1 MKFFSQ
7 DSINLEIYK
16 DNAELLRNE
25 EKKLKQDIK
34 AVQLKIFDKRNSI
47 DLQGQRRIFF
57 YI

>member
-16 DNAELLRNE
+16 DHAELLRNE

-34 AVQLKIFDKRNSI
+34 AVQLKILDKRNSI